1 MMQTLINSGKYTFVG
16 TLGELKKLLKN
27 PQIEITRDGR
37 CCGLW
42 ILIGQASFEY
52 GGTRHNLKIVK
63 DFLKDDVLYLEYKGC

>member
-27 PQIEITRDGR
+27 PHIEVTRDGR

-42 ILIGQASFEY
+42 ILIANASFEF
-52 GGTRHNLKIVK
+52 GGTRHNVHVVK